1 MGKVKSWLH
10 SEYSLAY
17 ASVSVA
23 ALMLSACARDVSG
36 RAAKER
42 AANAAT
48 TDAATTGATAQAA
61 GDSSTGATAA
71 VGYASPENLVYDSVA
86 DVYLV
91 ANVNGGAVARDSNGF
106 ISRVAPDGRM
116 LALKWIDGSHAAT
129 RLDGPKGLA
138 IRGDTLAIADVGAV
152 RLFNRR
158 TGAAIGVWPVPGELM
173 NDVAFAPDGAL
184 YVTDTGP
191 GKGLPNTS
199 DHDAIYRFGTPSRAT
214 SVASGSDLAGPDGIV
229 VSDSDI
235 VYATFGADRVVR
247 IAHSGTRTNMATLPG
262 AKVDGLRRLPDGS
275 YVATSWNAHSVFRLL
290 PDGTRRTELTGV
302 NAPAGVAYNARRNQL
317 AVTSMKD
324 NRFYLVALK

>member
-1 MGKVKSWLH
+1 MKNWFH
-10 SEYSLAY
+10 SEYSLVY
-17 ASVSVA
+17 ASILVF
-23 ALMLSACARDVSG
+23 ALVLSACARDVSG

-42 AANAAT
+42 AADATTADAAAT
-48 TDAATTGATAQAA
+48 RASR
-61 GDSSTGATAA
+61 DSGSVATAA

-158 TGAAIGVWPVPGELM
+158 TGAAMGVWPVPGELM
-173 NDVAFAPDGAL
+173 NDVAFAPDGTL

-191 GKGLPNTS
+191 GKGLPNKS

-275 YVATSWNAHSVFRLL
+275 YVVTSWDAHSVFRLL